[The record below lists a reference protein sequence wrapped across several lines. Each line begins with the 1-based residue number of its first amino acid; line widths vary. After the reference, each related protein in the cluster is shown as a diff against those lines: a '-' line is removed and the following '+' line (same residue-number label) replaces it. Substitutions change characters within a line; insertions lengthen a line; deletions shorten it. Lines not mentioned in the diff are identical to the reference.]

1 MTPLKLYYYFALILV
16 WSYVPCF
23 SYSVPVS
30 SSEEVKVFSILD
42 GKIKNCHNQFFD
54 ILGKEIAN
62 LKEGRSVDESDI
74 ILVFCPIVS
83 RGGFDI
89 EEALKKFIYPTGCC
103 IIIVTLFWIR

>member
-30 SSEEVKVFSILD
+30 SSKEVKVFSILD

-54 ILGKEIAN
+54 ILGEGIAN
-62 LKEGRSVDESDI
+62 LKKGRSVDESDI
-74 ILVFCPIVS
+74 FFVFCPIVS
-83 RGGFDI
+83 RAGTDI
-89 EEALKKFIYPTGCC
+89 EEALKEFIYPTGCF
-103 IIIVTLFWIR
+103 IIVTQF